1 MTALPEPAGA
11 GRRRRLSAP
20 LRRLGARLRPK
31 LLTRVALALAAVG
44 LLPVAI
50 ASFGLVDINREAM
63 EEQVLRT
70 HILAAQTA
78 ASRVAAFLD
87 TRTALAH
94 GLASSAALADP
105 RSPAAQELLRRELR
119 ALSDLG
125 VLAIAVVNA
134 RGEEVVR
141 AQLADPAAKR
151 RAQAAFDLPAAAA
164 VAVAPGALPPLLRI
178 EAPLAAGGAVRLAC
192 DASALDDIVVPDE
205 IGDQADLVLAR
216 PASRAAL
223 PAARAQSPVQV
234 TARSPVQ
241 VIGGSLRSVA
251 TFPAHLVES
260 ALSGHLRGAGRYAGP
275 RGELVLGAYAPV
287 AGSDWAVLSRQP
299 SRVADAVAR
308 RVRRQAAL
316 ALGAALLLIAALSGL
331 AYASLVRPIRQ
342 LAGGG
347 IGGVGG
353 IEKRSI
359 GDEIDALRDTFAALR
374 RGLLDRQAL
383 ANVFLGRYQVIE
395 FLAAGGM
402 GTIFRGWDP
411 KLRRAVALKTVRLG
425 DDSLADQRSRLIAS
439 LMHEAVAGARVLHPN
454 VVAVY
459 DVEDAPEGA
468 FIAME
473 FVDGVNL
480 ERLLWQRHRLSPAQV
495 IPLGAGIARGLAAAH
510 ELGIVHS
517 DVKPSNV
524 LLGRDGAIKVTDFGI
539 AGLIAAVAAQP
550 GAVFGT
556 PGFVPP
562 ESLLGSGYGPPGDLF
577 ALGAVLY
584 ECLTGTR
591 PFVGKDVT
599 EVMRAT
605 LSREIPPIE
614 RRAPEAPPELAA
626 LVMRLLSH
634 QPADRPAAARVA
646 LELDRLAAER
656 NLRWSLGVLP
666 PEAPPSSWT
675 SFELQ
680 WMPTLTGTLPTLVQ
694 E

>member
-105 RSPAAQELLRRELR
+105 RSPAAQELLGREIR

-151 RAQAAFDLPAAAA
+151 RAQAAFALPAAGA
-164 VAVAPGALPPLLRI
+164 VAVAPGALPPMLRV

-216 PASRAAL
+216 PGDQAAL
-223 PAARAQSPVQV
+223 AAR
-234 TARSPVQ
+234 ARSPVQ

-251 TFPAHLVES
+251 TFPANMVES

-347 IGGVGG
+347 IGGVIGND
-353 IEKRSI
+353 KSSI
-359 GDEIDALRDTFAALR
+359 GDEIDALRNTFAALR
-374 RGLLDRQAL
+374 RGLVDRQAL
-383 ANVFLGRYQVIE
+383 ADVFLGRYQVIE

-562 ESLLGSGYGPPGDLF
+562 ESLMGSGYGPPGDLF